1 MNRQVGPKQGI
12 QRKMGLFLILIT
24 TFILVGF
31 GLYQHFRDAHNIT
44 ADINCLAEMT
54 ILRLADNLALPIW
67 SVDDSQIEKV
77 LLSEMNE
84 KRIYSVLIRKN
95 DGKKI
100 AVRGIKRDDR
110 WQLIETENDV
120 SGNFIRKSKKI
131 VMEGEE
137 LGVVEV
143 CLTKKFMV
151 AELKHEIIIK
161 IVTIVFLDMSLLIAI
176 MTIIRRNVI
185 RPVRLVIAGFTESA
199 EKIYSASAQIS
210 SASQSLSEGSC
221 DQAAS
226 LEESSASLEEVSSM
240 SRQNATNTE
249 NADRFTRKAGQVVMQ
264 AGNAMSAMTSAMEKI
279 SGVAGETHKII
290 SMIDGITFQTNILAL
305 NAAVEAARAGEAGL
319 GFAVVAEE
327 VRTLAA
333 KTADA
338 TKHTADLVE
347 KIIRQVSDGT
357 EFAIRTD
364 AAFREVAAVSAGAAE
379 RISEITAVS
388 KEQAQI
394 VGQVNKGVIQVEKVT
409 QQNAAHAQELAAV
422 SEYMNAQAGKMKGF
436 VRELAALVG

>member
-1 MNRQVGPKQGI
+1 
-12 QRKMGLFLILIT
+12 MGLFLILIT

-120 SGNFIRKSKKI
+120 SGRKSKKI

-409 QQNAAHAQELAAV
+409 QQNAAHAQKLAAV